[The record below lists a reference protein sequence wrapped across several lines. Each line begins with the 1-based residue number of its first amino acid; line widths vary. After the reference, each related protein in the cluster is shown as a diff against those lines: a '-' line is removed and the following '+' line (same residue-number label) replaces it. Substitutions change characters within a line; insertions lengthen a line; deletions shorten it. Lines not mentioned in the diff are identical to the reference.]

1 MCYKIT
7 LDNAKI
13 CCILVDIM
21 TSTHVNKSKVSR
33 FKRKSKKEELTQ
45 KQQLF
50 IKYYNGSPKEAALK
64 AGYSKRAAKSIG
76 YENMT
81 KQAIVQAIKE
91 KNEIKHNKIKQKLIS
106 NDELRVWWQNIM
118 DSPDYDIS
126 TRIKCSELLGK
137 SKAIFIDNVKHTGN
151 MVQFV
156 IERPQIDSKPPMK
169 KIEGKEVQYLIEDKS
184 NHET

>member
-1 MCYKIT
+1 MTSKHVN
-7 LDNAKI
+7 NAK
-13 CCILVDIM
+13 V
-21 TSTHVNKSKVSR
+21 SKSKNESKNKSDKQ
-33 FKRKSKKEELTQ
+33 KLTHKQ
-45 KQQLF
+45 KLF
-50 IKYYNGSPKEAALK
+50 IKYYNGDANEAAVL
-64 AGYSKRAAKSIG
+64 AGYSKKTARRIG
-76 YENMT
+76 YENLT
-81 KQAIVQAIKE
+81 KLYIAQAIKE

-118 DSPDYDIS
+118 ESQEYDIN

-137 SKAIFIDNVKHTGN
+137 SKAIFIDNVKHSGN

-169 KIEGKEVQYLIEDKS
+169 QVEGKEVQYLIEDKS